1 METIT
6 FGTYPPLTLDDGSVN
21 ENYDDELREFEVP
34 KEWVTRW
41 LDGAITLEEFLDT
54 YTWDESYFLYQ
65 DAIADHAVI
74 SDNVVLGWEGE
85 EESI

>member
-1 METIT
+1 METIV
-6 FGTYPPLTLDDGSVN
+6 FVTYPPMTLDDGSVN

-41 LDGAITLEEFLDT
+41 LNGDTTLEELMNT

-65 DAIADHAVI
+65 DAVADHVVI
-74 SDNVVLGWEGE
+74 SDVILGPEGE
-85 EESI
+85 CV

>member
-6 FGTYPPLTLDDGSVN
+6 FGTYPPLTLDDGGVN

-65 DAIADHAVI
+65 DAVADHAVI
-74 SDNVVLGWEGE
+74 SDNVILGWEGE
-85 EESI
+85 CV

>member
-1 METIT
+1 METIVLS
-6 FGTYPPLTLDDGSVN
+6 TYPPLTLDDGN
-21 ENYDDELREFEVP
+21 ENANYENEFREFGVP

-65 DAIADHAVI
+65 DAVADHAVI
-74 SDNVVLGWEGE
+74 SDVILGREGE
-85 EESI
+85 CV

>member
-21 ENYDDELREFEVP
+21 ENYDDEFREFAVS

-74 SDNVVLGWEGE
+74 SDVILGPEGE
-85 EESI
+85 EESV